1 MGRALSAE
9 NEPAKGNEVIICWI
23 CLQMSLN
30 LITLCRIMMEEKE
43 REGEK
48 KRLISL
54 TPRSSLIL
62 CPQRMAF
69 PGFRGF

>member
-48 KRLISL
+48 KAVNQFNASFV
-54 TPRSSLIL
+54 TDFVSSEN
-62 CPQRMAF
+62 
-69 PGFRGF
+69 GVSGV